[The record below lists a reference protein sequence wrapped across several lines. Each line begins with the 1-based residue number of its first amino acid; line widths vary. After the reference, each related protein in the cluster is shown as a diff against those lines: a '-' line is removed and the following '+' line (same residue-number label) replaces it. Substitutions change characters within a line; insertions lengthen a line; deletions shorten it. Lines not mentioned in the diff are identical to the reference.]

1 MDMDLTTAIGTI
13 VAGVITPFIVAVMTH
28 PTMNP
33 SQKRTIS
40 LGVAMAVGVVTAVAT
55 GFISEVPE
63 NIQHGLGRV
72 IIIMGIVVALA
83 QVYYR
88 QFKDAVR
95 SLETA
100 TSDPEGIDA

>member
-1 MDMDLTTAIGTI
+1 MDMDITTAIGTI

-28 PTMNP
+28 PAMKP
-33 SQKRTIS
+33 SHKRAIS
-40 LGVAMAVGVVTAVAT
+40 LGVAMTVGAVTAVST
-55 GFISEVPE
+55 GLISEVPE

-83 QVYYR
+83 QVYYT
-88 QFKDAVR
+88 QFKGAVR

-100 TSDPEGIDA
+100 TSDSEGIDA